1 MSGGSKRMHINLLRE
16 LACILSDVKPNS
28 AKFDSAITDLADIV
42 FTSKDYDEILS
53 NLEDIYIHEGDR
65 SNFRFGFVVFYLLSV
80 IYRRACDRQKLQS
93 LIARGATLYEDNID
107 FKLVYLSCYEFCNP
121 LGKSHAELLEDA
133 SALRSQFP
141 DRPSCL
147 NVYAHIVASLAESDV
162 EVDAAHI
169 DEAIKSAS
177 RAINLDSSY
186 SKYCVTRARLNAL
199 KGDLNKAYID
209 FDKAVSLLHPA
220 SPEYPKHLAD
230 IEAARLRAD
239 FLSSNKRI
247 ADRASKEIE
256 NVKASVSSNVEI
268 VGLFSAVLSVV
279 FTMASIT
286 AHSKLKFFELA
297 FLACSLFGLLITVF
311 AVFSL
316 ISGRDEKLCRRL
328 IVFGIVFAFIPIA
341 LYGAVPLIVSL
352 FPGK

>member
-1 MSGGSKRMHINLLRE
+1 MHHLF
-16 LACILSDVKPNS
+16 LSDLHGILENTKPNT
-28 AKFDSAITDLADIV
+28 ADYDSAVTDLADTV
-42 FTSKDYDEILS
+42 FTSDDY
-53 NLEDIYIHEGDR
+53 EDDLAYIERLLIHEGKNINNR
-65 SNFRFGFVVFYLLSV
+65 TTFTTFYLLSV

-93 LIARGATLYEDNID
+93 LITLGATRFENYID
-107 FKLVYLSCYEFCNP
+107 FKLIYLSCYEFCNP

-133 SALRSQFP
+133 SALCSQFP

-147 NVYAHIVASLAESDV
+147 NVYAHIVASLMESGV
-162 EVDAAHI
+162 EVDSAYL
-169 DEAIKSAS
+169 DEAIKSVN
-177 RAINLDSSY
+177 RAIRLDPSY
-186 SKYCVTRARLNAL
+186 SKYRVTRARLNAL
-199 KGDLNKAYID
+199 KGDMNKAYTD

-220 SPEYPKHLAD
+220 SPEYPKLLAD
-230 IEAARLRAD
+230 IETARLRAD

-247 ADRASKEIE
+247 ADHASKEIE

-286 AHSKLKFFELA
+286 AHSELKFLELA
-297 FLACSLFGLLITVF
+297 FLACSLFGLLIMVF

-316 ISGRDEKLCRRL
+316 ISGRDKKMCRRL

-341 LYGAVPLIVSL
+341 LYGAVPLIASL
-352 FPGK
+352 MPGK

>member
-1 MSGGSKRMHINLLRE
+1 MHQRFLIDLHN
-16 LACILSDVKPNS
+16 ILENTKPNS
-28 AKFDSAITDLADIV
+28 ADYDSAVTDLADTV
-42 FTSKDYDEILS
+42 FTSGDYEDVFDYIENFFIDINQS
-53 NLEDIYIHEGDR
+53 NDNRIA
-65 SNFRFGFVVFYLLSV
+65 FTTFYLLSV
-80 IYRRACDRQKLQS
+80 IYRRVCDRQKLQS
-93 LIARGATLYEDNID
+93 LITLGATLFEDCVD
-107 FKLVYLSCYEFCNP
+107 FNLVYLSCYEFCNP
-121 LGKSHAELLEDA
+121 LSKSHAELLEDA
-133 SALRSQFP
+133 SALCSQFP

-147 NVYAHIVASLAESDV
+147 NVYAHIVASLMESGV
-162 EVDAAHI
+162 EVDSAHLN
-169 DEAIKSAS
+169 EAIKSVN
-177 RAINLDSSY
+177 RAISLDPSY
-186 SKYCVTRARLNAL
+186 SKYRVTRARLNAL

-220 SPEYPKHLAD
+220 SPEYPKLLAD
-230 IEAARLRAD
+230 IETARLRAD

-286 AHSKLKFFELA
+286 SQSSLKFFELA
-297 FLACSLFGLLITVF
+297 FLACSLFGLLIMVF

-328 IVFGIVFAFIPIA
+328 IIFGIVFAFIPIA

-352 FPGK
+352 MPGK

>member
-1 MSGGSKRMHINLLRE
+1 MHHRF
-16 LACILSDVKPNS
+16 LSDLHSILENTEPNT
-28 AKFDSAITDLADIV
+28 AEYDSAVTDLADTV
-42 FTSKDYDEILS
+42 FTSHDY
-53 NLEDIYIHEGDR
+53 EDVLVYMEHLFIHEGE
-65 SNFRFGFVVFYLLSV
+65 SKNNQVTFAGFYLLSV

-93 LIARGATLYEDNID
+93 LITLGATRFEDYID

-133 SALRSQFP
+133 NTLCSQFP

-147 NVYAHIVASLAESDV
+147 HVYAHIVASLMESGV
-162 EVDAAHI
+162 EVDAAYL
-169 DEAIKSAS
+169 DEAIEFVD
-177 RAINLDSSY
+177 RAISLDSSY
-186 SKYCVTRARLNAL
+186 SKYRVTRARLYAL
-199 KGDLNKAYID
+199 KGDMNKAYID

-230 IEAARLRAD
+230 IEAARLRAN

-286 AHSKLKFFELA
+286 SQSSLKFFELA
-297 FLACSLFGLLITVF
+297 FLACSLFGLLIMVF

-341 LYGAVPLIVSL
+341 LYGAVPLFVSL
-352 FPGK
+352 MPGK

>member
-1 MSGGSKRMHINLLRE
+1 MSGRSKRVHSNLFHE
-16 LACILSDVKPNS
+16 LIWILSDVKPNS

-42 FTSKDYDEILS
+42 FTSKDYDKILS
-53 NLEDIYIHEGDR
+53 EMEDIYIHEGNG
-65 SNFRFGFVVFYLLSV
+65 SNFRFGFAGFYLLSV
-80 IYRRACDRQKLQS
+80 IYRRVCDRQKLQS
-93 LIARGATLYEDNID
+93 LITHGATRFEDNLD

-133 SALRSQFP
+133 DALCSQFP

-147 NVYAHIVASLAESDV
+147 HVYAYIVASLMESGV
-162 EVDAAHI
+162 EVGAAYL
-169 DEAIKSAS
+169 DEAIKLVD
-177 RAINLDSSY
+177 RAISLDPSY
-186 SKYCVTRARLNAL
+186 SKYRVTRARLNAL

-220 SPEYPKHLAD
+220 SPEYPKFLAD
-230 IEAARLRAD
+230 IETARLRAD

-247 ADRASKEIE
+247 TDRASKEID

-286 AHSKLKFFELA
+286 EHSELKVFELA
-297 FLACSLFGLLITVF
+297 FLACSLFGLLIMVF
-311 AVFSL
+311 AAFSL
-316 ISGRDEKLCRRL
+316 ISGRDEKMCRR
-328 IVFGIVFAFIPIA
+328 
-341 LYGAVPLIVSL
+341 
-352 FPGK
+352 